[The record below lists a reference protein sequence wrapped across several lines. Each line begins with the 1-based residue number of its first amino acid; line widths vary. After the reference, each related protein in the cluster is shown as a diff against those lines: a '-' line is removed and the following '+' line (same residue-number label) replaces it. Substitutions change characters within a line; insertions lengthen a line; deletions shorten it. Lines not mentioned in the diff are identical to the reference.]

1 VWHAVLAVGGAVRAP
16 GPAMQCRSTRR
27 DEVVTAVTG
36 TIFDR
41 YGGFSTMR
49 KVVSAFYDD
58 VLDSP
63 SLAHHFADTD
73 MRELIRHQTVFIAYL
88 TGGPGA
94 NYTDEALERVHRR
107 LGITRDEFDEMLEL
121 LRDTLLDHDFDST
134 DVETIT
140 GEFRKRQH
148 TIVVGV

>member
-1 VWHAVLAVGGAVRAP
+1 
-16 GPAMQCRSTRR
+16 M
-27 DEVVTAVTG
+27 TG

-49 KVVSAFYDD
+49 KVVSAFYDE

-63 SLAHHFADTD
+63 NLAHHFAGTD

-94 NYTDEALERVHRR
+94 HYTDEALERVHRR
-107 LGITRDEFDEMLEL
+107 LGITSGEFDEMLEL
-121 LRDTLLDHDFDST
+121 LHDTLVDHDFTSE
-134 DVETIT
+134 DVATIT
-140 GEFRKRQH
+140 GEFRKREH
-148 TIVVGV
+148 TIVVAT